1 MDLRARGGRTGCVGV
16 FWGCCR
22 TIHLQHQQPPPP
34 PPPQHLHLP
43 RPTERIIRTH
53 ARARRVCGGLE
64 TSRVES
70 NSCTLRCI
78 RGHAA
83 ANGRAAVTRTARR
96 VAAAAA
102 ARHAPS
108 MDTSGGGTGRGAHK
122 KTRSLCRRVF
132 AAAMGVNARKF
143 CGGPASCVAAIN

>member
-1 MDLRARGGRTGCVGV
+1 MGLRARGGRTGWVGV
-16 FWGCCR
+16 
-22 TIHLQHQQPPPP
+22 LQNDPPAATTNH
-34 PPPQHLHLP
+34 HLHLHLNTYICRVP
-43 RPTERIIRTH
+43 PSASSE
-53 ARARRVCGGLE
+53 RARSRVCVCGGLE

>member
-1 MDLRARGGRTGCVGV
+1 MCGGVLGVQNDPPAASTTTTSTSTSTPTSAASHRA
-16 FWGCCR
+16 
-22 TIHLQHQQPPPP
+22 HHPN
-34 PPPQHLHLP
+34 
-43 RPTERIIRTH
+43 
-53 ARARRVCGGLE
+53 ARARARVCGGLE

-70 NSCTLRCI
+70 NSCTPRCI